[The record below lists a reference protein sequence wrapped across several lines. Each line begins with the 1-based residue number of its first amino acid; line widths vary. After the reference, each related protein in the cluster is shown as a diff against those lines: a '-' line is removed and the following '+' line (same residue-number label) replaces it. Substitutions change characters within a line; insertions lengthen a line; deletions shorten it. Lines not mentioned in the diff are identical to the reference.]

1 MMIAIGIR
9 QRRYGRARSL
19 AEVGVVALRSNDPV
33 IPAQVFEADI
43 EGLSAAL
50 AGGGSAL

>member
-9 QRRYGRARSL
+9 QSRYGCARSL
-19 AEVGVVALRSNDPV
+19 AEVGVIALRPNDPV

-43 EGLSAAL
+43 EGLPAAL
-50 AGGGSAL
+50 ARGGSAF